1 MAKDQKNVKKNTK
14 YSAKRNTK
22 KTKKTNKT
30 KKTKKNNKT
39 INGATRS
46 APPRKV
52 TISIDNNNMGDPE
65 NVVNPKMTVGVVR
78 ANWCGHCRDL
88 EPEWDLMKSQIE
100 EDSALKNKCEFVK
113 IESTDSNYE
122 NEKARMEQ
130 KMNGNSLTVD
140 GFPTI
145 FMIRDGKLIKYND
158 CERTA
163 PNLVNWINQIA
174 NSSNSYGGKRTKK
187 ANHEK
192 TTMTKTKSWF
202 W

>member
-1 MAKDQKNVKKNTK
+1 MAKNQKNVKKTAK
-14 YSAKRNTK
+14 SSAKRNTK
-22 KTKKTNKT
+22 KTNKTNKT
-30 KKTKKNNKT
+30 NKS
-39 INGATRS
+39 ATRS
-46 APPRKV
+46 ASPRKV
-52 TISIDNNNMGDPE
+52 TISTDTGITMNDLDKVIE
-65 NVVNPKMTVGVVR
+65 PKMTVGVVR

-158 CERTA
+158 GERTA
-163 PNLVNWINQIA
+163 PNLVKWINQIENRSTA
-174 NSSNSYGGKRTKK
+174 YGGKLTKK
-187 ANHEK
+187 ANHAKTK
-192 TTMTKTKSWF
+192 TTTKSWF